1 MRIITKTLFVFAL
14 SACGV
19 ALAESPAPTTAPAT
33 TTTVAP
39 TTTTTTP
46 PTTTTVAPTTTTTTL
61 APLTFTPK
69 CPQFVQIARSVGWPT
84 ELLERLDRIA
94 WRESR
99 CDDDEDS
106 HNPGDPAGGSF
117 GSMQVNCSW
126 VRPNRWYP
134 EGYLSRIGITD
145 CNQLF
150 DQTVNAR
157 AALELCWYSINR
169 HGHCWDPWK
178 L

>member
-1 MRIITKTLFVFAL
+1 MLAVLATATLTG
-14 SACGV
+14 CGWV
-19 ALAESPAPTTAPAT
+19 AHAEAPAPTTSTPATTTSTTTSTTT

-39 TTTTTTP
+39 S
-46 PTTTTVAPTTTTTTL
+46 TTTTL
-61 APLTFTPK
+61 PPLTFEAR
-69 CPQFVQIARSVGWPT
+69 CPQFVDIARTAGWPD

-106 HNPGDPAGGSF
+106 HNPDDPSGGSF
-117 GSMQVNCSW
+117 GAMQVNCSW

-134 EGYLSRIGITD
+134 DGYLSLLGITD
-145 CNQLF
+145 CAQLF
-150 DQTVNAR
+150 DQHTNAI
-157 AALELCWYSINR
+157 AALALCAYSIDR
-169 HGHCWDPWK
+169 HGDCWVPWR